1 MAVVNS
7 PYIGIA
13 RGRLGEGVFSRVK
26 GQTTVRG
33 YNPSP
38 ANPRSGQQQSQRSQF
53 SSAVRFFSR
62 GVQNFFK
69 FAFENK
75 AEKESD
81 YNAFMRYNYNRGM
94 YFGPEQNAA
103 SEYPSIGNFIM
114 TRGSLQAPSYDAAN
128 FSVLN
133 GRIQFPTTHTG
144 GITTL
149 KQLSDFLIE
158 AGYMQGDIFTFVNIS
173 TDWSAGDT
181 SQPCVDG
188 SQEPKWDIRQFTV
201 DSSATETLTSL
212 GMTANWQTGNVLS
225 FGFSQQVATETISA
239 VCICVSRNARSGLQV
254 STSVLSLN
262 AQGVLA
268 LMFGQSS
275 TWRQLV
281 LEAWGSQDE
290 SILQGSRAVNYVS
303 DFDIRIATIPSLP
316 HKIDEGEPLSIY
328 LSESLLIEVVAGHL
342 KIVDEEDQEYGIFNQ
357 QGTWV
362 VAAAQGSQNY
372 WILVQES
379 DYEFSVNY
387 DSGTSPTP
395 EDHAIVRV
403 FWE

>member
-133 GRIQFPTTHTG
+133 GRIQFPTAHTG
-144 GITTL
+144 SITTL

-212 GMTANWQTGNVLS
+212 GMTANWQTNNVLS
-225 FGFSQQVATETISA
+225 FGFSQHVATETISA

-262 AQGVLA
+262 AQGMLA
-268 LMFGQSS
+268 LLFGQSS
-275 TWRQLV
+275 TWQQLV
-281 LEAWGSQDE
+281 LQAWGSQDE

-303 DFDIRIATIPSLP
+303 DLDVRIATIPSLP
-316 HKIDEGEPLSIY
+316 HRIDEGEPLRIY
-328 LSESLLIEVVAGHL
+328 LSESLLPGVIAQHL
-342 KIVDEEDQEYGIFNQ
+342 TLVDEEDQTYNLFEVSGQ
-357 QGTWV
+357 WV
-362 VAAAQGSQNY
+362 IATTAGSENG
-372 WILVQES
+372 WPVDFVD
-379 DYEFSVNY
+379 DYQIAVEY
-387 DSGTSPTP
+387 DSASSPTP

-403 FWE
+403 VWE